1 MKKKQNTSTTGQ
13 HSNSMVG
20 PNKESVNLLTDPFEA
35 LNDDARR
42 FRRFTRAVFAA
53 HAAVLKHGDA
63 MNARFQQSAA
73 RWRVLIRIELGDVS
87 ASAIAKVTGYS
98 RQSVHRLLAELQ
110 TEGLVRTSADPTDQ
124 RRLLPQLT
132 KNGRKLLM
140 GMETGFN
147 IWAQELVVCL
157 EATRLE
163 QTCEFLEEAV
173 ILLHRKEEA
182 VKERE
187 TPRKSLFKDLSL
199 HSR

>member
-1 MKKKQNTSTTGQ
+1 M
-13 HSNSMVG
+13 
-20 PNKESVNLLTDPFEA
+20 LTDPFGA

-110 TEGLVRTSADPTDQ
+110 TEGLVRTSADPADQ

-132 KNGRKLLM
+132 RKGRKLLL

-147 IWAQELVVCL
+147 IWAQELLVPL
-157 EATRLE
+157 EASRLE

-173 ILLHRKEEA
+173 ILLQSKEEA
-182 VKERE
+182 VKERG
-187 TPRKSLFKDLSL
+187 TPRKSLFKDSSL

>member
-1 MKKKQNTSTTGQ
+1 MRMKKRNNTSKTGER
-13 HSNSMVG
+13 SNTMVG
-20 PNKESVNLLTDPFEA
+20 PCKESVNMLTDPLET

-63 MNARFQQSAA
+63 MNSRFQQSAA

-124 RRLLPQLT
+124 RRLRPRLT
-132 KNGRKLLM
+132 KRGREVLM
-140 GMETGFN
+140 GMESGFN
-147 IWAQELVVCL
+147 VWAQELV
-157 EATRLE
+157 AQIGASRLE
-163 QTCEFLEEAV
+163 QTSQFLEEAV
-173 ILLHRKEEA
+173 MLLQREEEGMRRRD
-182 VKERE
+182 VQ
-187 TPRKSLFKDLSL
+187 L
-199 HSR
+199 